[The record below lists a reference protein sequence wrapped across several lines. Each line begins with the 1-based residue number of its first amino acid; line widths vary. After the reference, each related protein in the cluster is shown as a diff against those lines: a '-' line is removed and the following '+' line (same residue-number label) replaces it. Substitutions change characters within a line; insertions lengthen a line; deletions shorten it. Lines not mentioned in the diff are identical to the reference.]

1 MISVNESRKASV
13 IITDPLCKRYALI
26 IQLNLY
32 RAAYKTTISL
42 HFPHGTIFA
51 IAKFI
56 ILSLRGWF
64 PYIPTS

>member
-1 MISVNESRKASV
+1 MQKVRCHFMN
-13 IITDPLCKRYALI
+13 IILTQKFPTA
-26 IQLNLY
+26 Y
-32 RAAYKTTISL
+32 RATNSFYFTAFSQ
-42 HFPHGTIFA
+42 GTYFKLSFTVLFS